1 MNKYHLTVMSILEN
15 HSGYTEA
22 EILGGGAGAAGIV
35 RVKQKNI
42 PRIFARL
49 KKTAY
54 FCARIEHVFFM
65 VLD

>member
-49 KKTAY
+49 K
-54 FCARIEHVFFM
+54 
-65 VLD
+65 